1 MNEIA
6 RLMDSLSP
14 SEGLNDTWLDGVRI
28 YRSTIGTPRSPL
40 IYGQG
45 VIIVGQ
51 GSKRVYVGD
60 KTYEYDSDHYLVLSV
75 PLPAECEASAT
86 PESPFLA
93 MMVDIDLG
101 QINSIL
107 SIMDEYM
114 DISKLSQAGYAHG
127 LSVTR
132 ADSEL
137 KDTVLKL
144 LKILQS
150 PMETDILGGLMIRD
164 LTFRLLN
171 GENASCLYNLAM
183 KNTNLSRIDKAL
195 KKIHSNYREP
205 MDVENLAGLVNMSV
219 SAFHRAFKD
228 VTSSSPIQY
237 IKKVRLNKAKD
248 LLEERG
254 LRVGEAASRVGYESP
269 THFSREFKRYFGTS
283 PVEFSHPQR

>member
-114 DISKLSQAGYAHG
+114 DISTLSQAGDAQG
-127 LSVTR
+127 LSVAR

-171 GENASCLYNLAM
+171 GENACSLYGLAM